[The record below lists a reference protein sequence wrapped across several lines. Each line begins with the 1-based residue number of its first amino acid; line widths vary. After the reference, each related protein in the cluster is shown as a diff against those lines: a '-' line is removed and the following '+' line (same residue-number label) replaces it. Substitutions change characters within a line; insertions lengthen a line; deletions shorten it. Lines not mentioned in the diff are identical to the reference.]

1 MGQQQ
6 LLILLLVLILV
17 SIALFVG
24 IDMFKSWAD
33 TSNLEGVTNDLLFL
47 ANRAQ
52 EYYIKPAV
60 MGGGSYSFDN
70 LTLSDITDT
79 PENENGTY
87 SVVSVSS
94 DKLVLKGE
102 GNRDADQDGTNCIV
116 QANIYSD
123 SVAVE
128 FINK

>member
-17 SIALFVG
+17 SIAIFVG

-52 EYYIKPAV
+52 EYYIKPV
-60 MGGGSYSFDN
+60 VIGGGGNSFDRITIED
-70 LTLSDITDT
+70 LTNS

-94 DKLVLKGE
+94 DKIILKGE

-116 QANIYSD
+116 RANIYSD
-123 SVAVE
+123 SIGIE
-128 FINK
+128 FLNK

>member
-6 LLILLLVLILV
+6 LLILVLVLILV
-17 SIALFVG
+17 SISIFVG

-52 EYYIKPAV
+52 EYYIKPVA
-60 MGGGSYSFDN
+60 MGGGGNSFDRVTIAA
-70 LTLSDITDT
+70 LTDT

-87 SVVSVSS
+87 SVVSVSD
-94 DKLVLKGE
+94 DKIVLKGE

-116 QANIYSD
+116 QAHIYSD

>member
-17 SIALFVG
+17 SIAIFVG

-52 EYYIKPAV
+52 EYYIKPVA
-60 MGGGSYSFDN
+60 MGGGGYSFERI
-70 LTLSDITDT
+70 TIQDITDR
-79 PENENGTY
+79 PENENGAY

-94 DKLVLKGE
+94 DKLILKGE

-116 QANIYSD
+116 RVNIFSD
-123 SVAVE
+123 SVGVE
-128 FINK
+128 FLNK

>member
-17 SIALFVG
+17 SIAIFVG
-24 IDMFKSWAD
+24 INMFKSWAD

-52 EYYIKPAV
+52 EYYIKPVA
-60 MGGGSYSFDN
+60 MGGGGNSFEGVTIEK
-70 LTLSDITDT
+70 LTDRT
-79 PENENGTY
+79 ENENGSY
-87 SVVSVSS
+87 SVVSASP
-94 DKLVLKGE
+94 DKLILKGE

-116 QANIYSD
+116 QANIFSD
-123 SVAVE
+123 SVNVE
-128 FINK
+128 FLNK

>member
-17 SIALFVG
+17 SIAIFVG

-47 ANRAQ
+47 SNRAQ
-52 EYYIKPAV
+52 EYYIKPVA
-60 MGGGSYSFDN
+60 MGGGGNSFERITIAI
-70 LTLSDITDT
+70 LTDS

-87 SVVSVSS
+87 SVVSVSA

-102 GNRDADQDGTNCIV
+102 GNRDADQDGTNCVV
-116 QANIYSD
+116 QANVFSD
-123 SVAVE
+123 SVGVE
-128 FINK
+128 FLNK